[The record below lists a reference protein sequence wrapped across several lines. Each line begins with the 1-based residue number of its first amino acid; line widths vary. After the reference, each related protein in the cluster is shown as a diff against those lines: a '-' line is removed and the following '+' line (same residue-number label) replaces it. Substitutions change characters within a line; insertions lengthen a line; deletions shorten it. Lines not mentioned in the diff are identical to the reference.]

1 MAAQFDGEGPIPA
14 PTRPK
19 RILVVDDQP
28 DLASAMASLLR
39 LEGHEVYE
47 AHDGERA
54 VQFACEVH
62 PNLIL
67 LDIGMP
73 RMDGLQT
80 AREIRRLQLA
90 ERPLIVAT
98 TGWGEASDR
107 LASEQAGIDVHLVK
121 PVELEVLLHFL

>member
-1 MAAQFDGEGPIPA
+1 MAAQFDTDIPV
-14 PTRPK
+14 PYSPGSK

-28 DLASAMASLLR
+28 DAASAMADLLR
-39 LEGHEVYE
+39 LHGHEVYE
-47 AHDGERA
+47 ANDGRRA
-54 VQFACEVH
+54 IEFACELR

-80 AREIRRLQLA
+80 AREIRRLPLA
-90 ERPLIVAT
+90 EQPLIVAT
-98 TGWGEASDR
+98 TGWGDAIDR

-121 PVELEVLLHFL
+121 PVEIEVLLNLL

>member
-1 MAAQFDGEGPIPA
+1 MAAQFENEGPAAVPA
-14 PTRPK
+14 PRK

-28 DLASAMASLLR
+28 DLASAMAALLR
-39 LEGHEVYE
+39 LQGHEVYE
-47 AHDGERA
+47 ANDGERA
-54 VQFACEVH
+54 VEFACEVH

-73 RMDGLQT
+73 DMDGLQT
-80 AREIRRLQLA
+80 ARAIRRLQLA
-90 ERPLIVAT
+90 ERPVIVAT
-98 TGWGEASDR
+98 TGWGEATDR